1 MNSALLTEALKKKRQ
16 ERLAS
21 REIKMEKSQV

>member
-1 MNSALLTEALKKKRQ
+1 MNSALLTEALKKKRP

-21 REIKMEKSQV
+21 RMIKMDKSQA